1 MLYVYHRRA
10 RGRGVLTLLDR
21 LGNVLEVVL
30 LALVVRRDGRRCPGL
45 AIGAKLRI
53 NINIYEL
60 VSPDGNVFALLL
72 SLHVPCA
79 LCSANASTLRT
90 GNRQRTIAALVIQPT
105 QQSAM
110 QKEAKSVAR
119 CRDYLILVV
128 NLQYAYA
135 QSVLVQ
141 TSLFGAAPVR
151 CVHEKCPPLR
161 EPWRAGLCFGHAR
174 GCFG

>member
-128 NLQYAYA
+128 NLQYPYT
-135 QSVLVQ
+135 QSVQ

>member
-1 MLYVYHRRA
+1 MGCA
-10 RGRGVLTLLDR
+10 ALTLLDR

-30 LALVVRRDGRRCPGL
+30 FALVVRRDGRRCPGL

-110 QKEAKSVAR
+110 QKEAKSVAPDNPAHG
-119 CRDYLILVV
+119 RDAI
-128 NLQYAYA
+128 AA
-135 QSVLVQ
+135 S
-141 TSLFGAAPVR
+141 SLSGPSECSRTA
-151 CVHEKCPPLR
+151 
-161 EPWRAGLCFGHAR
+161 
-174 GCFG
+174 